1 MNVLLRQR
9 SKCVIGPDGSPSTMA
24 DLAPAGAQRWTIR
37 RNAEV
42 VAFVRDGQLSHK
54 QTANAASASWTD
66 KAV

>member
-1 MNVLLRQR
+1 
-9 SKCVIGPDGSPSTMA
+9 MA